1 MKKVFNL
8 SVILAVLMAAFSF
21 TSCSDEDDDANIS
34 IKVSSTAAGDA
45 AYVTVTADDIES
57 IMVGQNGSLK
67 EISSDDLKLAKNGKE
82 FKISNLTKGQ
92 KYTIQVRTK
101 DAQKSVDFVAG
112 QDLDDN
118 NNEEGDIVCDK
129 DEVAVEAGDAIAYTH
144 GSQMG
149 QYTIKSASA
158 TEIVLV
164 NVVGTEITLSDA
176 GSSYILTTGLA
187 GKKADADAA
196 GEILLA
202 KVSGKAMIAGGAS
215 SQLKTQYAKNATKL
229 AVIE

>member
-21 TSCSDEDDDANIS
+21 TSCTDDDDDANIS

-118 NNEEGDIVCDK
+118 GGEDGDIVCDK
-129 DEVAVEAGDAIAYTH
+129 DEVAVKAGDVIYYEH
-144 GSQMG
+144 GSQVG
-149 QYTIKSASA
+149 QLTVVEASA
-158 TEIVLV
+158 ASITLETVFGSKIV
-164 NVVGTEITLSDA
+164 LSDA
-176 GSSYILTTGLA
+176 GTSYLSINSTAMGIN
-187 GKKADADAA
+187 DAKEA
-196 GEILLA
+196 GEILVA
-202 KVSGKAMIAGGAS
+202 KVSKEQIIAGGAS
-215 SQLKTQYAKNATKL
+215 SKLNTKFEKNATKL
-229 AVIE
+229 AIE